1 MSLRKSIRQLRPIK
15 ENFTAPVDK
24 VQNFLSEAYSFYPK
38 SEKEIKNTL
47 SDFPSENVQDILKLF
62 TFLKSKDKSKDKTP
76 INIDLKKPNIINVSR
91 DLNDF
96 YNIDDIKTGAS
107 LNTIKIKFGDGSGN
121 TGNDAPKPKGADWES
136 LITHQ
141 YNNFLGNEKAD
152 TAAFEKAQKFYP
164 KYAESAT
171 LTAKSFTKFAKTSMI
186 QYGGGGGKKNLSSFW
201 IEKGGKNGTPKTDM
215 YTKQYNIS
223 LKKKGGSQLASGGT
237 GETISSFYAALE
249 YMGVDRNTKKD
260 IDKIMKQIEDN
271 FAKIKNKD
279 LTAGLAK
286 KISTGEK
293 KVDLTPKL
301 KKDIQLFTTTEKF
314 HKELNKEIIDILSFE
329 KNPLFREWYCFEVM
343 SGYKKFSN
351 KQSVASVCIEFDPSN
366 GQITKFIPVTSDGKS
381 SGLSGDTPKISKEV
395 KDISSKM
402 KIFSAW
408 KTGDGSPASVLRVIP
423 SSYTPHENEY
433 PLTFS
438 NIIQDELRN
447 DIVAN
452 KVISNLNEEFEQL
465 DEIAII
471 GKIFSKLKNLTS
483 KAKSWL
489 TQLLKKIIEKVR
501 QALEKIKEMG
511 TKLFENLF
519 KFFNIEIQSV
529 KETFPSNI
537 HGFVYG
543 MVD

>member
-62 TFLKSKDKSKDKTP
+62 TFLKSKDKTPTP
-76 INIDLKKPNIINVSR
+76 INIDLKIPNIINVSR
-91 DLNDF
+91 YLNDF

-152 TAAFEKAQKFYP
+152 IAAFEKAQKFYP

-171 LTAKSFTKFAKTSMI
+171 LTAKSFTKFADTAMI

>member
-171 LTAKSFTKFAKTSMI
+171 LTAKSFTKFANTSMI

>member
-1 MSLRKSIRQLRPIK
+1 MLRKFVRQLRPTQEK
-15 ENFTAPVDK
+15 YVAPVLK
-24 VQNFLSEAYSFYPK
+24 IQNFFESYSFYPK

-62 TFLKSKDKSKDKTP
+62 TFLKSKDKTP
-76 INIDLKKPNIINVSR
+76 INIDLKIPNKINVSR

-107 LNTIKIKFGDGSGN
+107 LNTIKIKFGNGSGN
-121 TGNDAPKPKGADWES
+121 TGKEAPKPKGADWES

-141 YNNFLGNEKAD
+141 YNNILGNEKAD
-152 TAAFEKAQKFYP
+152 TAAFEQAQKFYP

-171 LTAKSFTKFAKTSMI
+171 LTAKSFTKFAKTTMI

-201 IEKGGKNGTPKTDM
+201 IERGGTNGTPKTDM

-249 YMGVDRNTKKD
+249 YMGVDRNAKKD

-351 KQSVASVCIEFDPSN
+351 KQSVASVCIEFDPNN
-366 GQITKFIPVTSDGKS
+366 GQITKFIPVTSDGKND
-381 SGLSGDTPKISKEV
+381 GLSGDTPKISKEV

-471 GKIFSKLKNLTS
+471 GKIFNKLKNLTS

-529 KETFPSNI
+529 KETFPSDI

>member
-1 MSLRKSIRQLRPIK
+1 MSLRNYVRQVRPIQ
-15 ENFTAPVDK
+15 ENYIAPVIT
-24 VQNFLSEAYSFYPK
+24 VQNFFESYSFYPK

-201 IEKGGKNGTPKTDM
+201 IKRGGTNGTPKTDM

-529 KETFPSNI
+529 KETFPSDI

>member
-62 TFLKSKDKSKDKTP
+62 TFLKSKDKTP
-76 INIDLKKPNIINVSR
+76 INIDLKKPNKINVSR

-171 LTAKSFTKFAKTSMI
+171 LTAKSFTKFADTAMI

-201 IEKGGKNGTPKTDM
+201 IERGGTNGTPKTDM

-249 YMGVDRNTKKD
+249 YMGVDRNAKKD
-260 IDKIMKQIEDN
+260 IDKIMKQIENN
-271 FAKIKNKD
+271 FAKVRNKD
-279 LTAGLAK
+279 LTAGLAT
-286 KISTGEK
+286 KIATGKK

-301 KKDIQLFTTTEKF
+301 KKDIELFSTTEKF

-351 KQSVASVCIEFDPSN
+351 KQSVASVCIEFDPN
-366 GQITKFIPVTSDGKS
+366 DGQITKFIPVTSDGKND
-381 SGLSGDTPKISKEV
+381 GLSGDTPKISKEV

-529 KETFPSNI
+529 KETFPSDI

>member
-62 TFLKSKDKSKDKTP
+62 TFLKSEDKTP
-76 INIDLKKPNIINVSR
+76 INIDLKIPNIINVSR

-171 LTAKSFTKFAKTSMI
+171 LTAKSFTKFADTAMI

>member
-38 SEKEIKNTL
+38 SEKEISKTL
-47 SDFPSENVQDILKLF
+47 ADWPHESVGDVIKLF
-62 TFLKSKDKSKDKTP
+62 NYLKGKGDKTP
-76 INIDLKKPNIINVSR
+76 INIDLKKQKDVNISR

-152 TAAFEKAQKFYP
+152 IAAFEKAQKFYP

-171 LTAKSFTKFAKTSMI
+171 LTAKSFTKFADTAMI